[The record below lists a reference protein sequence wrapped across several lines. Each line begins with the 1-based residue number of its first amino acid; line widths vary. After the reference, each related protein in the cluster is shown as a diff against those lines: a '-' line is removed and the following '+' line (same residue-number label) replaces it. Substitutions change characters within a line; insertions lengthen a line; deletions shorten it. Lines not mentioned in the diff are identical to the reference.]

1 MFEGQSPSK
10 TPYTYIG
17 GLASL
22 RLSFSIFLLER
33 ERGEEILERGEAP
46 LLPAL
51 PLPLLREG
59 G

>member
-33 ERGEEILERGEAP
+33 ERGVKPLSYLCTPPSLIKGRG
-46 LLPAL
+46 L
-51 PLPLLREG
+51 G